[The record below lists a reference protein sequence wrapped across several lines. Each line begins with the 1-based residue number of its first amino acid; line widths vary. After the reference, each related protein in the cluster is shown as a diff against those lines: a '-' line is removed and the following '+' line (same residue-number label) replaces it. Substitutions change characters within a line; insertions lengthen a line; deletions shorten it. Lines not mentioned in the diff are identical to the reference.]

1 MSKSKLS
8 IVGDG
13 SAGSAGET
21 CSTDVAFNVANPS
34 GTVESRDFRGQAAVV
49 TLGCAKNQVDSEVML
64 GVLRREG
71 FAIVNDL
78 TKADVAVVNTCGFL
92 QSSVKESIDCIL
104 NLADYKKSGRLR
116 KLIVAG
122 CLVERYKDDLKK
134 TLPEVDSFI
143 SVDDLLKVGE
153 VAQGGVDVTL
163 NKAARPYF
171 LYDESMPRQLSTRP
185 HTAYVKVSEGCN
197 RPCTFCIIPKLRGG
211 MRSRTLESVVDE
223 VKALGAQ
230 GIREVNLVAQDLT
243 SYGTDRK
250 GPGLAALL
258 KALDDTAA
266 VDWIRLLYAYPIG
279 IDEEL
284 LATIA
289 ERRRLVE
296 YLDLP
301 LQHSAEAVLRPMQ
314 RPLGRYSPR
323 SIIEFIRSKQ
333 PSIHLRTTFIVGFPG
348 ETEQDIQ
355 DLESFVR
362 EGHFTNVGVFTYSPE
377 EGTPSFEME
386 GHIPDKEKS
395 ERRKRIMLAQQEV
408 NAERLSGL
416 IGKEIEV
423 MVEGTH
429 EDTDLLISGRA
440 RFQAPDVDGT
450 VIVNDVS
457 SSCEAPVVGEIGMVE
472 VTEIA
477 GYDLIGT
484 WKSRLS

>member
-1 MSKSKLS
+1 MASSKLT
-8 IVGDG
+8 IVGEG
-13 SAGSAGET
+13 SHDHEQES
-21 CSTDVAFNVANPS
+21 CSSGVAFNVA
-34 GTVESRDFRGQAAVV
+34 SRNLEVDSKLYRGQAAVV

-92 QSSVKESIDCIL
+92 QSSVKESLDAIL

-153 VAQGGVDVTL
+153 VAQGGVDVVL

-211 MRSRTLESVVDE
+211 MRSRSLESVVEE
-223 VKALGAQ
+223 VKALGAS

-250 GPGLAALL
+250 AAGLAQLL
-258 KALDDTAA
+258 RSLDDTAA

-284 LATIA
+284 LATIV
-289 ERRRLVE
+289 ERERIVE

-301 LQHSAEAVLRPMQ
+301 LQHSSEAVLKPMQ

-323 SIIEFIRSKQ
+323 RIIEFIRAAQ

-348 ETEQDIQ
+348 ETEQDVD
-355 DLESFVR
+355 DLEAFVR

-377 EGTPSFEME
+377 EGTPSFEMD
-386 GHIPDKEKS
+386 GQIPEKVKS
-395 ERRKRIMLAQQEV
+395 ERRKRVMLAQQEV
-408 NAERLSGL
+408 NERRLSGL
-416 IGKEIEV
+416 IGTRIEA
-423 MVEGTH
+423 MIEGTH

-450 VIVNDVS
+450 VIINDVA
-457 SSCEAPVVGEIGMVE
+457 EGIAAPHAGQRGLVEI
-472 VTEIA
+472 TETA

-484 WKSRLS
+484 LVEAR